1 MILFHHNKTSN
12 IYKHIHI
19 NELYM
24 SLIKHK
30 EKQSSFRTNWI
41 EVKLENILKYYTI
54 YAAMLY

>member
-1 MILFHHNKTSN
+1 
-12 IYKHIHI
+12 
-19 NELYM
+19 M